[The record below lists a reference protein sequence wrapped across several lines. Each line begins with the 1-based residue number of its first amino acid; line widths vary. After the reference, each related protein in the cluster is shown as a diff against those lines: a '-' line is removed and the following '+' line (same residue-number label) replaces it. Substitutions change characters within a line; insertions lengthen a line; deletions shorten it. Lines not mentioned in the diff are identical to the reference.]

1 MRALIFQNW
10 EPEGPGI
17 FADVLDQN
25 AWGRKIVHLHRGE
38 KIPSE
43 WQSYDLLL
51 VMGGPMNVY
60 EEDIYP
66 FLASETMAI
75 QKALEKGMPVIGFC
89 LGAQLMAKACGAK
102 VVKGTQREIG
112 WYPVQFTDHGMQDP
126 LLKSFS
132 REVCVFQWHGDTFH
146 LPDRAVRLATSK
158 DYLNQAMRIDTMSY
172 GFQFH
177 FEMTKEMIVEWIR
190 TGQEE
195 IWEMNLENLPVR
207 ILKDSDLHLPQ
218 SHALGRSFFNDYL
231 QMIGSFYRT

>member
-25 AWGRKIVHLHRGE
+25 AWGRKTVHLHRGE

-75 QKALEKGMPVIGFC
+75 QKALEKGI
-89 LGAQLMAKACGAK
+89 
-102 VVKGTQREIG
+102 
-112 WYPVQFTDHGMQDP
+112 
-126 LLKSFS
+126 S
-132 REVCVFQWHGDTFH
+132 
-146 LPDRAVRLATSK
+146 
-158 DYLNQAMRIDTMSY
+158 
-172 GFQFH
+172 
-177 FEMTKEMIVEWIR
+177 EW
-190 TGQEE
+190 
-195 IWEMNLENLPVR
+195 
-207 ILKDSDLHLPQ
+207 
-218 SHALGRSFFNDYL
+218 
-231 QMIGSFYRT
+231 